1 MIYISRPIRNPE
13 SGTIIRGHRNLLIS
27 SRAWMS
33 NDGENLAE
41 GVRWKNEEGLMRCVY
56 WLPKVTPQETS
67 RDVCPLFNCEHELGV
82 RRRWGLD
89 ASDVFVVIFVFP
101 ILPQVVVNRDAW
113 YPWHRFANL
122 NSQIIHR
129 YCVHILQKR
138 QISDYLSPLHF
149 LAAWTFQQNCSTWLW
164 PSRKNVGPG
173 NEEHMFPT
181 Y

>member
-1 MIYISRPIRNPE
+1 MYISRPIRNPE

-27 SRAWMS
+27 SRARMS

-89 ASDVFVVIFVFP
+89 ASDVFVAIFVFISSP
-101 ILPQVVVNRDAW
+101 RWSSKGGHDTLGTGLQTWILKL
-113 YPWHRFANL
+113 YKHF
-122 NSQIIHR
+122 
-129 YCVHILQKR
+129 VHILLKFR
-138 QISDYLSPLHF
+138 QLSDYLSPLHF
-149 LAAWTFQQNCSTWLW
+149 LAPWTFQQNCSTWLW

>member
-1 MIYISRPIRNPE
+1 MTGKSF
-13 SGTIIRGHRNLLIS
+13 
-27 SRAWMS
+27 
-33 NDGENLAE
+33 AE

-89 ASDVFVVIFVFP
+89 ASDVFVFISSLRRSSKGGHDTLGKGLQTWIELKLYKYF
-101 ILPQVVVNRDAW
+101 
-113 YPWHRFANL
+113 
-122 NSQIIHR
+122 
-129 YCVHILQKR
+129 VHILQKFR
-138 QISDYLSPLHF
+138 QLSDYLSALHF
-149 LAAWTFQQNCSTWLW
+149 LAPWTFQQNCSTWLW
-164 PSRKNVGPG
+164 PSRKNMGAG